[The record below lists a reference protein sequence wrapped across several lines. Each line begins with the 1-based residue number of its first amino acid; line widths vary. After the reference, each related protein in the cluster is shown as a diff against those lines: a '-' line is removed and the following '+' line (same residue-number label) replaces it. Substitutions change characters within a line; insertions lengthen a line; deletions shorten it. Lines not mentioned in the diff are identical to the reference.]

1 MLFRTPLLN
10 DREKTALEM
19 VDGIREN
26 VKYALRKPN
35 RWLGQLRRNMF
46 ARAIRGSN
54 SIEGYNVSAEDA
66 IAAVEG
72 EEPMDAERETWAAI
86 KGYRDAMT
94 YVLQLANDPH
104 FVYGDGFVRSLHFMM
119 INYDLTKK

>member
-1 MLFRTPLLN
+1 MLFRTPTLN
-10 DREKTALEM
+10 NREKKALEL

-46 ARAIRGSN
+46 ARNIRGSN

-66 IAAVEG
+66 IAAKSRLPRNG
-72 EEPMDAERETWAAI
+72 KPGRRL
-86 KGYRDAMT
+86 RDIGM
-94 YVLQLANDPH
+94 P
-104 FVYGDGFVRSLHFMM
+104 
-119 INYDLTKK
+119 

>member
-1 MLFRTPLLN
+1 MLFRTPPLN
-10 DREKTALEM
+10 NREKKALEL

-46 ARAIRGSN
+46 ARNIRGSN

-66 IAAVEG
+66 IAAAAG
-72 EEPMDAERETWAAI
+72 EEPLTAERETWAAI

-94 YVLQLANDPH
+94 YVLQLAEDLH
-104 FVYGDGFVRSLHFMM
+104 FAYGDGFLHSLHFMM
-119 INYDLTKK
+119 IE